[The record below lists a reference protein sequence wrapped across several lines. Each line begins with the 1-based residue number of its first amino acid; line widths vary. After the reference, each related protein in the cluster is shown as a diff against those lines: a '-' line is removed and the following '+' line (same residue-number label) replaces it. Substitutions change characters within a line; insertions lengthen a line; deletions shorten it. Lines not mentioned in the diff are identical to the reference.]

1 MASSIWRVYDKLNFC
16 QRDANYYANEQKL
29 LPRKDELT
37 ESSNMGGGAG
47 LMLNSHLGNFWVFKC
62 HPGAVVIWKRQ
73 TE

>member
-1 MASSIWRVYDKLNFC
+1 MASSIWRVYENFNFC

-29 LPRKDELT
+29 SPRKDELT
-37 ESSNMGGGAG
+37 ESSNTGGGAG

-62 HPGAVVIWKRQ
+62 HPGAGVKWRQ